1 MAVFLPLKLPTV
13 VAAGVLS
20 IASAVSNPTNPN
32 GAANADEAGAAIN
45 LQNALNANSN
55 AYTGQE
61 NALQQQYYQNAG
73 NVQQGLIN
81 SGLGNTTVAQNM
93 QQAPLQTY
101 NNAMLNLVGQQQ
113 GAAANIYGQGAGYA
127 NQAALQQA
135 AAASQAQIASMT
147 DPMAQAIADEQK
159 QRAEAPRIM
168 FSGAG

>member
-1 MAVFLPLKLPTV
+1 MASLTPSVTMAANPL
-13 VAAGVLS
+13 
-20 IASAVSNPTNPN
+20 IAPAMSNSTNPN
-32 GAANADEAGAAIN
+32 GAANTDAAGAAIN

-55 AYTGQE
+55 AYAGQE

-135 AAASQAQIASMT
+135 EAASQAQITSMT
-147 DPMAQAIADEQK
+147 DPAAQEKANVQK
-159 QRAEAPRIM
+159 QIALAPR
-168 FSGAG
+168 SGWEQQY